1 MSNKIKGTVL
11 VSGQI
16 APSHEN
22 DLYPTHE
29 DIFGKGGYSVV
40 NDIADRNAISDERR
54 KEGMA
59 VYVKEVDGKDE
70 TVAKV
75 YILQGGIENANWV
88 EWPFGGGGPGAPE
101 NLQVTLDTGA
111 QFNGTETLGGK
122 FKINYGVTDIDYPN
136 NTDGFRIED
145 ENAPANKENI
155 TPLTLIHAANKI
167 TAEEEI
173 VEPKEGEKDEG
184 EEGEGNVSTTITP
197 KREISITSQ
206 DNTNYDAAQADK
218 GITYTSLKVN
228 PTNIVV
234 ESHNN
239 ADLDSPAVGKVLA
252 VKSISDGEVGQDN
265 KAHLHWADAPAVE
278 PEIITVKH
286 TLGPT
291 PNGNTL
297 VGISKPDG
305 GNPYVLLPVQKEST
319 TFYNIINI
327 HCRFNPKGST
337 DGYNIVPTSEN
348 DLLAMYF
355 ESLNNSTGS
364 IIPPSLLT
372 GTGDDI
378 KTFAYGNPLADP
390 HRDNNVNSSWL
401 PVDNFVIYS
410 DYSIDDAKSQAVGE
424 LEIWITYT
432 LTSLT

>member
-40 NDIADRNAISDERR
+40 NDIADRDAISDERR

-75 YILQGGIENANWV
+75 YVLQGGIENANWV

-111 QFNGTETLGGK
+111 QFNGTDTLGGK

-145 ENAPANKENI
+145 ENAPADKENI
-155 TPLTLIHAANKI
+155 TPLTLIHAANKV
-167 TAEEEI
+167 TEEAEES
-173 VEPKEGEKDEG
+173 KEGE
-184 EEGEGNVSTTITP
+184 EEGEGDVSTTITP

-206 DNTNYDAAQADK
+206 DNTNYNDKEDDK

-252 VKSISDGEVGQDN
+252 VKSVSDGEVGQDN
-265 KAHLHWADAPAVE
+265 KAHLHWADAPVVE
-278 PEIITVKH
+278 PEIVTVKH
-286 TLGPT
+286 TLDAT
-291 PNGNTL
+291 DI

-305 GNPYVLLPVQKEST
+305 GSPYVLLPLQKEST

-327 HCRFNPKGST
+327 HCRFDAKGST
-337 DGYNIVPTSEN
+337 DGYNIN
-348 DLLAMYF
+348 GGDGDLIAMYF
-355 ESLNNSTGS
+355 STLNNSTGS
-364 IIPPSLLT
+364 IIPPTLLQ

-390 HRDNNVNSSWL
+390 ARDNNVNSSWL
-401 PVDNFVIYS
+401 PVDDFVIYS
-410 DYSIDDAKSQAVGE
+410 DYSIDDAKSQAIGE
-424 LEIWITYT
+424 LEIWVTYT

>member
-75 YILQGGIENANWV
+75 YVLQGGIENTNWV
-88 EWPFGGGGPGAPE
+88 EWPFGSGSGSS
-101 NLQVTLDTGA
+101 
-111 QFNGTETLGGK
+111 
-122 FKINYGVTDIDYPN
+122 
-136 NTDGFRIED
+136 
-145 ENAPANKENI
+145 I
-155 TPLTLIHAANKI
+155 T
-167 TAEEEI
+167 
-173 VEPKEGEKDEG
+173 VKDEG
-184 EEGEGNVSTTITP
+184 GDLTTDVQQFDFTGDGVTATASGNDVT
-197 KREISITSQ
+197 
-206 DNTNYDAAQADK
+206 
-218 GITYTSLKVN
+218 VN
-228 PTNIVV
+228 IPG
-234 ESHNN
+234 
-239 ADLDSPAVGKVLA
+239 A
-252 VKSISDGEVGQDN
+252 
-265 KAHLHWADAPAVE
+265 E

-286 TLGPT
+286 TLDAT
-291 PNGNTL
+291 DI

-305 GNPYVLLPVQKEST
+305 GSPYVLLPLQKEST

-327 HCRFNPKGST
+327 HCRFDAKGST
-337 DGYNIVPTSEN
+337 DGYNITSSSDN
-348 DLLAMYF
+348 DLIAMYF
-355 ESLNNSTGS
+355 STLNNSTGS
-364 IIPPSLLT
+364 IIPPSLLQ

-390 HRDNNVNSSWL
+390 HRDNNVNSSWS
-401 PVDNFVIYS
+401 PVDDFVIYS
-410 DYSIDDAKSQAVGE
+410 DYSIDDAKSQAIGE
-424 LEIWITYT
+424 LEIWVTYT